1 VISGFTAAQVPTSVT
16 WGNNRTNWGW
26 VVSAGLEARL
36 SGNWTGKIEA
46 LYMDLGSVSGAPVLL
61 TSNPPLR
68 FNYTSDITDV
78 VVRAGVNYHFGGP
91 VVAKF

>member
-1 VISGFTAAQVPTSVT
+1 MVG
-16 WGNNRTNWGW
+16 
-26 VVSAGLEARL
+26 AGLEARL
-36 SGNWTGKIEA
+36 WGNWTGKIEG
-46 LYMDLGSVSGAPVLL
+46 LYMDLGSVSGAPVLA

-68 FNYTSDITDV
+68 FNYNSNITDV